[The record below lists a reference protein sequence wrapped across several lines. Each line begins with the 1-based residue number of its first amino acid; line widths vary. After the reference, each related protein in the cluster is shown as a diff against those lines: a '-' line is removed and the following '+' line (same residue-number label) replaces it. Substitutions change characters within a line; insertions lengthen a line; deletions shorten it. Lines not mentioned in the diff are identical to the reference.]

1 MSELNLIDGFVASA
15 RLFERRPALR
25 VGKGCFSYGE
35 LAELVSKIAATIERE
50 DEGAS
55 STVATLAPRSPAA
68 YAGLLATLVT
78 GRAYVPL
85 HTDFPLDRTAT
96 MLRLSRAR
104 VIVAGAEALDTL
116 RNLLLRVDTAHVVI
130 FPDLAELP
138 DWTRELNG
146 HRFCAARDLA
156 RGGLP
161 LKANPPAE
169 HAYILFTSGSTGEP
183 KGVPVSHLNACSYI
197 DYVSQLYEVSERDRV
212 SQSYDLTFDLSVHD
226 IFIALSN
233 GACLHCVPANAVM
246 APARFIRDEE
256 LTLWFSVPSTVGRLR
271 DLRML
276 KPGVFPSLRISLFCG
291 EPLPREYVEQW
302 RNAAPNSAVENL
314 YGPTEATIAITR
326 YRWHEASAQECL
338 NGVVPIGTA
347 FPGQRTRVV
356 DVRGDGAA
364 ADGEGELC
372 LAGSQVTRG
381 YLNAPEKTRSQF
393 VKLPGDSE
401 TTWYRTGDLVR
412 EAADGTLHYRSR
424 IDDQVKIRGFRVE
437 LQEIEYAL
445 RKASDSAMAV
455 AVPWPV
461 RKGTAEGVV
470 AFIQR
475 AEAMDVP
482 ELIERCRKVLPAYM
496 VPSKVRFVSEIPLN
510 ANGKIDRAQLARQL
524 EES

>member
-104 VIVAGAEALDTL
+104 VIVAGAEALD
-116 RNLLLRVDTAHVVI
+116 R
-130 FPDLAELP
+130 
-138 DWTRELNG
+138 

-197 DYVSQLYEVSERDRV
+197 DYVSQLYEVNERDRV

-256 LTLWFSVPSTVGRLR
+256 LTLWFPVPSTVGRLR